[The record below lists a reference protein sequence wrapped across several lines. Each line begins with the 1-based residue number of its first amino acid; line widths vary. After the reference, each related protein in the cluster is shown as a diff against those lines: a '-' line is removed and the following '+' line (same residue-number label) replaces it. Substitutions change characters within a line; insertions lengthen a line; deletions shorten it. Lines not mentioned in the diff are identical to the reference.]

1 MTNPSPGPQPWT
13 GLPDPADLSA
23 DLDAEAHPRTAADW
37 TPEAIRAWCLP
48 RGRDPAWFLDP
59 APRSNP
65 DPDPVQRMA
74 ARAHQRPVEPS
85 AAPDPAHPTDQ
96 PPESPQ

>member
-1 MTNPSPGPQPWT
+1 MTTTPWPIP
-13 GLPDPADLSA
+13 PDPADLSA

-48 RGRDPAWFLDP
+48 RGRDPAWFIDP
-59 APRSNP
+59 APRPNP
-65 DPDPVQRMA
+65 DQDLVQRMA
-74 ARAHQRPVEPS
+74 ARAHQRPVQ
-85 AAPDPAHPTDQ
+85 PATALPPGDATTQ